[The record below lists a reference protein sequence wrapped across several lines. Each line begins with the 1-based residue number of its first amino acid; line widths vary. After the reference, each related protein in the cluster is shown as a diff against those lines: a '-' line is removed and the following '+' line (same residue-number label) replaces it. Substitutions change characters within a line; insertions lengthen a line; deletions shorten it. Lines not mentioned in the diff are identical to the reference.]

1 MIPSSRGSLA
11 TIMSKTRAQAED
23 SLRLVAGGRGD
34 GAKAAPGN
42 NLLLEMTKYR
52 ETGEEHEP

>member
-1 MIPSSRGSLA
+1 
-11 TIMSKTRAQAED
+11 MSKTRAQAED

-42 NLLLEMTKYR
+42 NLLLETTKYR